1 MWNLK
6 RNDTNEFTYKRET
19 DRERGN
25 LWFPRGGS
33 KKLVERIVREF
44 GTHMCTLLYLKWIT
58 DKDQLYS
65 AGSSAQ
71 CCVTTW
77 MGDEFAGELTH
88 VYVWLSPFTVH
99 LKLSQH
105 C

>member
-25 LWFPRGGS
+25 LWFPGGGS
-33 KKLVERIVREF
+33 KRLVERIVREF
-44 GTHMCTLLYLKWIT
+44 GIHMYTLLYFKWIT

-65 AGSSAQ
+65 TGSSAQ
-71 CCVTTW
+71 CYMTTW
-77 MGDEFAGELTH
+77 MGGEFAGELTH

-105 C
+105 Y